1 MSKSRFSEEQII
13 AIFKE
18 LDAGAP
24 GTALARRHGVSKK
37 TTDNWKK
44 KYGGMEASDPR
55 RLRQVE
61 DENRHL
67 KKIVADHALHRTA
80 LRDVFGRKKQSNPDW
95 ACQRISDILYLGK
108 GYPANAQAV
117 ARVLKE
123 SGCELEHVPTTPRRD
138 KPRRFEREKPCE
150 M

>member
-44 KYGGMEASDPR
+44 K
-55 RLRQVE
+55 
-61 DENRHL
+61 
-67 KKIVADHALHRTA
+67 
-80 LRDVFGRKKQSNPDW
+80 
-95 ACQRISDILYLGK
+95 
-108 GYPANAQAV
+108 
-117 ARVLKE
+117 
-123 SGCELEHVPTTPRRD
+123 
-138 KPRRFEREKPCE
+138 
-150 M
+150 